1 MDLFPSPCGLD
12 EEERTS
18 FIWPTLSAFGSLSHF
33 FGDWRFSVGSSGI
46 SFSMRRYLQRPL
58 TEEIKRQMLDVEYA
72 LSFRLSRKSMISG
85 LAHVG
90 KALPLD

>member
-1 MDLFPSPCGLD
+1 LD

-18 FIWPTLSAFGSLSHF
+18 FIWSTLSAFGSLSHF

-46 SFSMRRYLQRPL
+46 TFSMRRYLQRPL

-72 LSFRLSRKSMISG
+72 LSLRVSRKSVISG
-85 LAHVG
+85 LAHEENT
-90 KALPLD
+90 LPLD